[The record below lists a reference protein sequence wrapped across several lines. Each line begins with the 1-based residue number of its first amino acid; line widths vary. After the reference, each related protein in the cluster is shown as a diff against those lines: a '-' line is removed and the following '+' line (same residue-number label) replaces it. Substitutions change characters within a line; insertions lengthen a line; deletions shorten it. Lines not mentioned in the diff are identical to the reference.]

1 VEKILIDL
9 KKSLKEIA
17 GDRLIKMVLYGS
29 RARGDY
35 SEDSDTDVAIVVRGL
50 SREMKHHMLS
60 RVADIEFE
68 YLRSL
73 STLILSEE
81 DFILLKAR
89 ERRIAAD
96 IEREGIPIG
105 REITG
110 ERIFAPN
117 LKGRRKLS
125 LRQHSCMKTALSAMP
140 YRDCITSFCIMSGLS
155 CYRKIW
161 NRGVTTGHF
170 AFSVCIS
177 CVKV

>member
-1 VEKILIDL
+1 VEKIFIDL

-17 GDRLIKMVLYGS
+17 GDCLIKMVLYGS

-35 SEDSDTDVAIVVRGL
+35 SENSDTDVAIVVRGL

-89 ERRIAAD
+89 ERRIAVD
-96 IEREGIPIG
+96 IEREGIPI
-105 REITG
+105 
-110 ERIFAPN
+110 
-117 LKGRRKLS
+117 
-125 LRQHSCMKTALSAMP
+125 
-140 YRDCITSFCIMSGLS
+140 
-155 CYRKIW
+155 
-161 NRGVTTGHF
+161 
-170 AFSVCIS
+170 
-177 CVKV
+177 